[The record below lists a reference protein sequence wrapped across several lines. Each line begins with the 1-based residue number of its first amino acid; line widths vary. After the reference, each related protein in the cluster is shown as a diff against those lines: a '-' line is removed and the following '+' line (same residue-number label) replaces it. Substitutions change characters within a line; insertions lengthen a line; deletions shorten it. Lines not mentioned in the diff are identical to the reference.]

1 MNLFKTL
8 LYTAALAITATA
20 GHAATFYASE
30 VVSFTPGVF
39 YDVWPGRD
47 DATSALGAADGD
59 FVSLG
64 IGGEIVLSF
73 GTDFHAGGLIY
84 EETYGARYNHDESAD
99 IYASA
104 DGVTWDL
111 ISSVSNGS
119 VATAYDITGTYSLLK
134 IVDTSSTTGGT
145 FDGFDLDAISV
156 TAPLPAAGLLLG
168 GALFGTGLLRRRNK
182 AGQSKTA

>member
-1 MNLFKTL
+1 MKLFKTL
-8 LYTAALAITATA
+8 LCTAALAVTASA
-20 GHAATFYASE
+20 GQAATFYASE

-39 YDVWPGRD
+39 DDVWPGRD
-47 DATSALGAADGD
+47 DPTSALGSADGD

-73 GTDFHAGGLIY
+73 GTNFHAGGVVY

-99 IYASA
+99 IYASS

-111 ISSVSNGS
+111 ISSVSNVSGETS
-119 VATAYDITGTYSLLK
+119 YGVSTSYSLLK
-134 IVDTSSTTGGT
+134 IVDTSSTTGRT

-182 AGQSKTA
+182 AGQNKTA

>member
-1 MNLFKTL
+1 MKLFRTL
-8 LYTAALAITATA
+8 LYTAALAMTATA
-20 GHAATFYASE
+20 GHAATYYASE

-47 DATSALGAADGD
+47 DPTSALGAADGD

-73 GTDFHAGGLIY
+73 GIDFHAGGLIY
-84 EETYGARYNHDESAD
+84 EETYGSRHNYAESAD

-119 VATAYDITGTYSLLK
+119 QATAYDITETYSLSL
-134 IVDTSSTTGGT
+134 IH
-145 FDGFDLDAISV
+145 I
-156 TAPLPAAGLLLG
+156 
-168 GALFGTGLLRRRNK
+168 
-182 AGQSKTA
+182 